1 MAATATATESETSR
15 LRVPPSSVEAER
27 AVLGGLMLDASG
39 WDRVADRIREEDFY
53 RRDHQLVFR
62 AIAALIDAN
71 HPCDVLTVSEWLD
84 AQGGDAK
91 VEGGLAYV
99 GELAEST
106 PSAANVAAYA
116 DIVRERA
123 VLREMIAAGSAIA
136 DRAYRT
142 EGRPARELVEEAE
155 QLVYAIG
162 DRRRSASGPE
172 PIREVLV
179 GVMERL
185 DELHHVEGHITGV
198 PTGFIDLDRLTAGL
212 QRGDLIVVAGRPSMG
227 KTALALNLVEGA
239 AIRSKL
245 AAVVFSMEMS
255 SEQLTMRFMSS
266 LGRID
271 AHKIR
276 TGKLDDADWP
286 RLTTAMTMLN
296 ESKIFLDDSGDLT
309 PTELRARCRRLKREH
324 DVGIVVVDYLQ
335 LMHVP
340 GTSENRATEISE
352 ISRSLKALAR
362 ELEVPV
368 VALSQLNRSL
378 ETRAN
383 RRPMLSDLRE
393 SGAIEQ
399 DADVI
404 LFIYRDEVYNP
415 DSADKGVAEIIISK
429 QRNGPTGMVQLTFT
443 PHLTKFD
450 NHIDESTYGYEP
462 GAGGVY
468 DGPPDAAQDYG
479 QP

>member
-1 MAATATATESETSR
+1 MAAPATTRSDSEASR
-15 LRVPPSSVEAER
+15 LRVPPNSIEAER

-39 WDRVADRIREEDFY
+39 WDRVVDRIREEDFY

-62 AIAALIDAN
+62 AIASLIDAN
-71 HPCDVLTVSEWLD
+71 NPCDVVTVSEWLD
-84 AQGGDAK
+84 AHGDAR
-91 VEGGLAYV
+91 VEGGLSFV

-116 DIVRERA
+116 EIVRARA
-123 VLREMIAAGSAIA
+123 VLREMIATGSAIA

-142 EGRPARELVEEAE
+142 EGRPVTELVEEAE

-162 DRRRSASGPE
+162 DRRRAGGGPE
-172 PIREVLV
+172 PIRDVLV
-179 GVMERL
+179 GVMERI

-198 PTGFIDLDRLTAGL
+198 PTGFVDLDRLTAGL

-227 KTALALNLVEGA
+227 KTALALNLVESA
-239 AIRSKL
+239 AIRTKL
-245 AAVVFSMEMS
+245 SAVVFSMEMS

-296 ESKIFLDDSGDLT
+296 ESRIFLDDNGDLT

-324 DVGIVVVDYLQ
+324 DIGLVVVDYMQ

-404 LFIYRDEVYNP
+404 LFIYRDEVYNEE
-415 DSADKGVAEIIISK
+415 STDKGKAEIIIGK
-429 QRNGPTGMVQLTFT
+429 QRNGPTDTVTLTFIGQIA
-443 PHLTKFD
+443 KFE
-450 NHIDESTYGYEP
+450 NHARDR
-462 GAGGVY
+462 
-468 DGPPDAAQDYG
+468 
-479 QP
+479 

>member
-1 MAATATATESETSR
+1 MATPASTRGDSEASR

-39 WDRVADRIREEDFY
+39 WDRVVDRIREEDFY

-62 AIAALIDAN
+62 AIASLIDAN
-71 HPCDVLTVSEWLD
+71 HPCDVVTVAEWLD
-84 AQGGDAK
+84 AHGDAK
-91 VEGGLAYV
+91 VDGGLSYV

-123 VLREMIAAGSAIA
+123 LLREMIATGSAIA

-142 EGRPARELVEEAE
+142 EGRPVTELVEEAE
-155 QLVYAIG
+155 QLVYAMG
-162 DRRRSASGPE
+162 DRRRSSGGPE
-172 PIREVLV
+172 PIRDVLV
-179 GVMERL
+179 GVFERI
-185 DELHHVEGHITGV
+185 DELHQIEGHITGV
-198 PTGFIDLDRLTAGL
+198 PTGFVDLDRRTAGL
-212 QRGDLIVVAGRPSMG
+212 QRGDLVVVAGRPSMG
-227 KTALALNLVEGA
+227 KTALALNIVESA
-239 AIRSKL
+239 AIRTSL

-255 SEQLTMRFMSS
+255 SEQLTMRFLSA
-266 LGRID
+266 LGGID
-271 AHKIR
+271 AHRIR
-276 TGKLDDADWP
+276 TGKLEDADWP
-286 RLTTAMTMLN
+286 RLTSAMTMLN
-296 ESKIFLDDSGDLT
+296 ESRIFLDDSGDLT

-324 DVGIVVVDYLQ
+324 DIGLVVVDYLQ

-368 VALSQLNRSL
+368 VALSQLNRGL
-378 ETRAN
+378 EARSEK
-383 RRPMLSDLRE
+383 RPMLSDLRE

-404 LFIYRDEVYNP
+404 LFIYRDEVYNEE
-415 DSADKGVAEIIISK
+415 STDKGRAEIIIGK
-429 QRNGPTGMVQLTFT
+429 QRNGPTGTVMLTF
-443 PHLTKFD
+443 LGRIAKFG
-450 NHIDESTYGYEP
+450 NHDP
-462 GAGGVY
+462 GR
-468 DGPPDAAQDYG
+468 
-479 QP
+479 

>member
-1 MAATATATESETSR
+1 MAAPAPTRGESEASR
-15 LRVPPSSVEAER
+15 LRVPPNSVDAER
-27 AVLGGLMLDASG
+27 AVLGGLMLDSSG
-39 WDRVADRIREEDFY
+39 WDRVVDRIREEDFY

-62 AIAALIDAN
+62 AIASLIDAN
-71 HPCDVLTVSEWLD
+71 HPCDVVTVAEWLD
-84 AQGGDAK
+84 AHGDAK
-91 VEGGLAYV
+91 VEGGLSYV

-123 VLREMIAAGSAIA
+123 VLREMIATGSSIA

-142 EGRPARELVEEAE
+142 EGRLVTELVEEAE

-162 DRRRSASGPE
+162 DRRRSAGGPE
-172 PIREVLV
+172 PIRDVLV
-179 GVMERL
+179 GVLERIE
-185 DELHHVEGHITGV
+185 ELHDLEGDIIGV
-198 PTGFIDLDRLTAGL
+198 PTGFIDLDRRTTGF
-212 QRGDLIVVAGRPSMG
+212 QKGDLIVIAGRPSMG
-227 KTALALNLVEGA
+227 KTALALNIVESA
-239 AIRSKL
+239 AIRTKL

-266 LGRID
+266 VGAID
-271 AHKIR
+271 VHKIR
-276 TGKLDDADWP
+276 TGKLDDNDWP
-286 RLTTAMTMLN
+286 RFTSALSLLN

-324 DVGIVVVDYLQ
+324 DIGLVVVDYLQ

-362 ELEVPV
+362 ELSVPV

-378 ETRAN
+378 EARSEK
-383 RRPMLSDLRE
+383 RPMLSDLRE

-404 LFIYRDEVYNP
+404 LFIYRDEVYNEQSP
-415 DSADKGVAEIIISK
+415 HKGEAEIIIGK
-429 QRNGPTGMVQLTFT
+429 QRNGPTGKVTLTFQG
-443 PHLTKFD
+443 PMARFR
-450 NHIDESTYGYEP
+450 NHDP
-462 GAGGVY
+462 GR
-468 DGPPDAAQDYG
+468 
-479 QP
+479 

>member
-1 MAATATATESETSR
+1 MAAPAAPATSRSDSETTR

-27 AVLGGLMLDASG
+27 AVLGGLMLDATG
-39 WDRVADRIREEDFY
+39 WDRVADRVREEDFY
-53 RRDHQLVFR
+53 RRDHRLVFR

-84 AQGGDAK
+84 AQGDPK
-91 VEGGLAYV
+91 VEGGLSYV

-116 DIVRERA
+116 EIVRERA

-142 EGRPARELVEEAE
+142 EGRPTTELVEEAE

-162 DRRRSASGPE
+162 DRRRAAGEPE
-172 PIREVLV
+172 AIRDVIAD
-179 GVMERL
+179 VMERI
-185 DELHHVEGHITGV
+185 DELHQMTGHVTGV
-198 PTGFIDLDRLTAGL
+198 PTGFVDLDRDTAGL

-227 KTALALNLVEGA
+227 KTALALNIVESA
-239 AIRSKL
+239 AIRTQLS
-245 AAVVFSMEMS
+245 AIVFSMEMS
-255 SEQLTMRFMSS
+255 SEQLTMRFLSS
-266 LGRID
+266 VGGIG

-276 TGKLDDADWP
+276 TGKLEDADWP
-286 RLTTAMTMLN
+286 RLTSAMTMLN
-296 ESKIFLDDSGDLT
+296 ESKIFLDDNAGLT
-309 PTELRARCRRLKREH
+309 PSELRARCRRLKREH
-324 DVGIVVVDYLQ
+324 DIGLVVVDYLQ

-352 ISRSLKALAR
+352 ISRSLKGLAR

-378 ETRAN
+378 ESRPN

-404 LFIYRDEVYNP
+404 LFIYRDEVYNEE
-415 DSADKGVAEIIISK
+415 STDKGKAEIIIGK
-429 QRNGPTGMVQLTFT
+429 QRNGPTGKVTLTFQGEMAR
-443 PHLTKFD
+443 FR
-450 NHIDESTYGYEP
+450 NHDPGY
-462 GAGGVY
+462 
-468 DGPPDAAQDYG
+468 
-479 QP
+479 

>member
-1 MAATATATESETSR
+1 MAAAPPATRSETAR
-15 LRVPPSSVEAER
+15 LRVPPNSIEAER
-27 AVLGGLMLDASG
+27 AVLGGLILDASG
-39 WDRVADRIREEDFY
+39 WDRVADRVREEDFY

-62 AIAALIDAN
+62 AIASLIDAN

-84 AQGGDAK
+84 SQGDAK

-123 VLREMIAAGSAIA
+123 VLRELIGAGSAIA

-142 EGRPARELVEEAE
+142 EGRPVRELLEDSE

-162 DRRRSASGPE
+162 DRRRTGGGPE
-172 PIREVLV
+172 AIRDVLV
-179 GVMERL
+179 GVMERI
-185 DELHHVEGHITGV
+185 DELHHAEGQLTGV

-212 QRGDLIVVAGRPSMG
+212 QPGDLIVVAGRPSMG
-227 KTALALNLVEGA
+227 KTALALNLVESA

-245 AAVVFSMEMS
+245 AAVVFSLEMS
-255 SEQLTMRFMSS
+255 AEQLTMRFMSS
-266 LGRID
+266 LGHID

-276 TGKLDDADWP
+276 TGNLDDADWP

-296 ESKIFLDDSGDLT
+296 ESRIFLDDSGDLT

-324 DVGIVVVDYLQ
+324 DIGMVVVDYLQ

-362 ELEVPV
+362 ELGVPV

-378 ETRAN
+378 ESRAN

-404 LFIYRDEVYNP
+404 LFIYRDEVYNEES
-415 DSADKGVAEIIISK
+415 DSKGKAEIIIGK
-429 QRNGPTGMVQLTFT
+429 QRNGPTDTVTLTF
-443 PHLTKFD
+443 LGSIAKFG
-450 NHIDESTYGYEP
+450 NHAPEY
-462 GAGGVY
+462 
-468 DGPPDAAQDYG
+468 
-479 QP
+479 

>member
-1 MAATATATESETSR
+1 MAATATVTESETSR

-266 LGRID
+266 LGHID

-286 RLTTAMTMLN
+286 RLTTAMTLLN

-404 LFIYRDEVYNP
+404 LFIYRDEVYNEE
-415 DSADKGVAEIIISK
+415 SADRGKAEIIIGK
-429 QRNGPTGMVQLTFT
+429 QRNGPTATVTLTF
-443 PHLTKFD
+443 LGSRAKFE
-450 NHIDESTYGYEP
+450 NHAP
-462 GAGGVY
+462 GG
-468 DGPPDAAQDYG
+468 
-479 QP
+479 

>member
-1 MAATATATESETSR
+1 M
-15 LRVPPSSVEAER
+15 
-27 AVLGGLMLDASG
+27 LGGLMLDSSG
-39 WDRVADRIREEDFY
+39 WDRVVDRIREEDFY

-62 AIAALIDAN
+62 AIASLIDAN
-71 HPCDVLTVSEWLD
+71 HPCDVVTVAEWLD
-84 AQGGDAK
+84 AHGDAK
-91 VEGGLAYV
+91 VEGGLSYV

-123 VLREMIAAGSAIA
+123 VLREMIATGSSIA

-142 EGRPARELVEEAE
+142 EGRPVIELVEEAE

-162 DRRRSASGPE
+162 DRRRSAGGPE
-172 PIREVLV
+172 PIRDVLV
-179 GVMERL
+179 GVFERI
-185 DELHHVEGHITGV
+185 DELHQLEGHITGV
-198 PTGFIDLDRLTAGL
+198 PTGFIDLDRRTAGL
-212 QRGDLIVVAGRPSMG
+212 QRGDLVVVAGRPSMG
-227 KTALALNLVEGA
+227 KTALALNIVESA
-239 AIRSKL
+239 AIRTQL

-255 SEQLTMRFMSS
+255 SEQLTMRFLSA
-266 LGRID
+266 LGGID
-271 AHKIR
+271 AHRIR
-276 TGKLDDADWP
+276 TGKLEDADWP
-286 RLTTAMTMLN
+286 RLTSAMTMLN

-324 DVGIVVVDYLQ
+324 DIGLVVVDYMQ

-378 ETRAN
+378 EARSEK
-383 RRPMLSDLRE
+383 RPMLSDLRE

-404 LFIYRDEVYNP
+404 LFIYRDEVYNEE
-415 DSADKGVAEIIISK
+415 STHKGKAEIIIGK
-429 QRNGPTGMVQLTFT
+429 QRNGPTGTVTLTF
-443 PHLTKFD
+443 LGRIAKFG
-450 NHIDESTYGYEP
+450 NHDP
-462 GAGGVY
+462 GR
-468 DGPPDAAQDYG
+468 
-479 QP
+479 

>member
-1 MAATATATESETSR
+1 MAAPAATRADAEASR
-15 LRVPPSSVEAER
+15 LRVPPSSIEAER

-39 WDRVADRIREEDFY
+39 WDRVVDRVREEDFY

-71 HPCDVLTVSEWLD
+71 QPCDVLTVSEWLD
-84 AQGGDAK
+84 AHGDAK
-91 VEGGLAYV
+91 VEGGLAHV

-136 DRAYRT
+136 DRAFRT
-142 EGRPARELVEEAE
+142 EGRPAVELVEEAE

-162 DRRRSASGPE
+162 DRRRAAGGPE
-172 PIREVLV
+172 AIRDVLV
-179 GVMERL
+179 GVMERI
-185 DELHHVEGHITGV
+185 DELHQIEGHVTGV
-198 PTGFIDLDRLTAGL
+198 PTGFVDLDRYTAGL

-227 KTALALNLVEGA
+227 KTALALNVMESVAL
-239 AIRSKL
+239 RTQL

-266 LGRID
+266 LGGID

-276 TGKLDDADWP
+276 TGKLEDADWP
-286 RLTTAMTMLN
+286 RLTSAMTMLN
-296 ESKIFLDDSGDLT
+296 ESRIFLDDTADLT

-324 DVGIVVVDYLQ
+324 DIGLVVVDYLQ

-378 ETRAN
+378 ESRAN

-404 LFIYRDEVYNP
+404 LFIYRDEVYN
-415 DSADKGVAEIIISK
+415 DESTDKGKAEIIIGK
-429 QRNGPTGMVQLTFT
+429 QRNGPTGTVTLTF
-443 PHLTKFD
+443 LGRIAKFG
-450 NHIDESTYGYEP
+450 NHDPSH
-462 GAGGVY
+462 
-468 DGPPDAAQDYG
+468 
-479 QP
+479 

>member
-1 MAATATATESETSR
+1 MAAAPPAVHSETAR
-15 LRVPPSSVEAER
+15 LRVPPNSIEAER
-27 AVLGGLMLDASG
+27 AVLGGLILDASG
-39 WDRVADRIREEDFY
+39 WDRVADRVREEDFY

-62 AIAALIDAN
+62 AIASLIDAN

-84 AQGGDAK
+84 AQGDAK
-91 VEGGLAYV
+91 VGGGLAYV

-123 VLREMIAAGSAIA
+123 VLRELIGAGSAIA

-142 EGRPARELVEEAE
+142 EGRPVRELLEDSE

-162 DRRRSASGPE
+162 DRRRTSGGPE
-172 PIREVLV
+172 AIRDVLV
-179 GVMERL
+179 GVMERI
-185 DELHHVEGHITGV
+185 DELHHAEGQLTGV

-212 QRGDLIVVAGRPSMG
+212 QPGDLIVVAGRPSMG
-227 KTALALNLVEGA
+227 KTALALNLVESA

-245 AAVVFSMEMS
+245 AAVVFSLEMS

-276 TGKLDDADWP
+276 TGNLDDADWP

-296 ESKIFLDDSGDLT
+296 ESRIFLDDSGDLT

-324 DVGIVVVDYLQ
+324 DIGMVVVDYLQ

-362 ELEVPV
+362 ELGVPV

-378 ETRAN
+378 ESRAN

-404 LFIYRDEVYNP
+404 LFIYRDEVYNEES
-415 DSADKGVAEIIISK
+415 DSKGKAEIIIGK
-429 QRNGPTGMVQLTFT
+429 QRNGPTDTVTLTFLG
-443 PHLTKFD
+443 PIAKFE
-450 NHIDESTYGYEP
+450 NHAPGYG
-462 GAGGVY
+462 
-468 DGPPDAAQDYG
+468 PDR
-479 QP
+479 

>member
-1 MAATATATESETSR
+1 MAAAPPAARSETAR
-15 LRVPPSSVEAER
+15 LRVPPNSIEAER
-27 AVLGGLMLDASG
+27 AVLGGLILDASG
-39 WDRVADRIREEDFY
+39 WDRVADRVREEDFY

-62 AIAALIDAN
+62 AIASLIDAN
-71 HPCDVLTVSEWLD
+71 QPCDVLTVSEWLD
-84 AQGGDAK
+84 SQSDAK

-116 DIVRERA
+116 DIVRQRA
-123 VLREMIAAGSAIA
+123 VLRELIAAGSAVA

-142 EGRPARELVEEAE
+142 EGRPVTELVEEAE

-162 DRRRSASGPE
+162 DRRRSGGGPE
-172 PIREVLV
+172 AIRDVLV
-179 GVMERL
+179 GVMERI
-185 DELHHVEGHITGV
+185 DELHHAEGELTGI
-198 PTGFIDLDRLTAGL
+198 PTGFIDLDRPTAGL
-212 QRGDLIVVAGRPSMG
+212 QPGDLIVVAGRPSMG
-227 KTALALNLVEGA
+227 KTALALNLVESA
-239 AIRSKL
+239 AIRSRL
-245 AAVVFSMEMS
+245 AAVVFSLEMS
-255 SEQLTMRFMSS
+255 AEQLAMRFMSS

-271 AHKIR
+271 VHKLR
-276 TGKLDDADWP
+276 TGNLEDPDWP

-296 ESKIFLDDSGDLT
+296 ESRIFLDDSGDLT

-324 DVGIVVVDYLQ
+324 DIGMVVVDYLQ

-362 ELEVPV
+362 ELGVPV

-378 ETRAN
+378 ESRAN

-404 LFIYRDEVYNP
+404 LFIYRDEVYNEE
-415 DSADKGVAEIIISK
+415 SADKGKAEIIIGK
-429 QRNGPTGMVQLTFT
+429 QRNGATGTVTLTF
-443 PHLTKFD
+443 LGRFAKFE
-450 NHIDESTYGYEP
+450 NHAPGYAPER
-462 GAGGVY
+462 
-468 DGPPDAAQDYG
+468 
-479 QP
+479 

>member
-1 MAATATATESETSR
+1 MAAPAIESETSR
-15 LRVPPSSVEAER
+15 LRAPPNSIEAER
-27 AVLGGLMLDASG
+27 AVLGGLILDASG
-39 WDRVADRIREEDFY
+39 WDRVADRVREEDFY

-62 AIAALIDAN
+62 AIASLIDAN
-71 HPCDVLTVSEWLD
+71 HPCDVLTVTEWLD
-84 AQGGDAK
+84 AQGDAR

-162 DRRRSASGPE
+162 DRRRSAGGPQ

-179 GVMERL
+179 GAMERI
-185 DELHHVEGHITGV
+185 DELHHVAGHLTGV

-212 QRGDLIVVAGRPSMG
+212 QPGDLIVVAGRPSMG
-227 KTALALNLVEGA
+227 KTALALNLVESA
-239 AIRSKL
+239 AIRSRL

-255 SEQLTMRFMSS
+255 AEQLTMRFMSS

-276 TGKLDDADWP
+276 TGNLDDADWP

-324 DVGIVVVDYLQ
+324 DVGIIVVDYLQ

-378 ETRAN
+378 EARSN

-404 LFIYRDEVYNP
+404 LFIYRDEVYNEE
-415 DSADKGVAEIIISK
+415 SADKGKAEIIIGK
-429 QRNGPTGMVQLTFT
+429 QRNGPTDTVTLTF
-443 PHLTKFD
+443 LGSSAKFE
-450 NHIDESTYGYEP
+450 NHAPGGY
-462 GAGGVY
+462 
-468 DGPPDAAQDYG
+468 PPDR
-479 QP
+479 

>member
-1 MAATATATESETSR
+1 MAAPATTRSDTQAAR
-15 LRVPPSSVEAER
+15 LRVPPSSIEAER

-39 WDRVADRIREEDFY
+39 WDRVVDRIREEDFY

-62 AIAALIDAN
+62 AIASLIDAN
-71 HPCDVLTVSEWLD
+71 HPCDVVTVSEWLG
-84 AQGGDAK
+84 AHGDAK
-91 VEGGLAYV
+91 MEGGLSFV

-123 VLREMIAAGSAIA
+123 VLREMITTGSAIA

-142 EGRPARELVEEAE
+142 EGRPATELVEEAE

-162 DRRRSASGPE
+162 DRRRSAGGPQ
-172 PIREVLV
+172 PIRDVLV
-179 GVMERL
+179 GVFERI
-185 DELHHVEGHITGV
+185 DELHHVEGHITGI
-198 PTGFIDLDRLTAGL
+198 PTGFIDLDRLTAGF

-227 KTALALNLVEGA
+227 KTALALNIVESA
-239 AIRSKL
+239 AIRTKL
-245 AAVVFSMEMS
+245 SAIVFSMEMS
-255 SEQLTMRFMSS
+255 SEQLTMRFLSS
-266 LGRID
+266 LGGID
-271 AHKIR
+271 AHKVR

-286 RLTTAMTMLN
+286 RLTSAMTMLN
-296 ESKIFLDDSGDLT
+296 ESRIFLDDSGDLT

-324 DVGIVVVDYLQ
+324 DIGLVVVDYMQ

-378 ETRAN
+378 EARSIK
-383 RRPMLSDLRE
+383 RPMLSDLRE

-404 LFIYRDEVYNP
+404 LFIYRDEVYNEE
-415 DSADKGVAEIIISK
+415 SADKGKAEIIIGK
-429 QRNGPTGMVQLTFT
+429 QRNGPTGTVMLTF
-443 PHLTKFD
+443 LGRIAKFG
-450 NHIDESTYGYEP
+450 NHDP
-462 GAGGVY
+462 NH
-468 DGPPDAAQDYG
+468 
-479 QP
+479 

>member
-1 MAATATATESETSR
+1 M
-15 LRVPPSSVEAER
+15 PPNSIEAER

-39 WDRVADRIREEDFY
+39 WDRVADKVREEDFY

-71 HPCDVLTVSEWLD
+71 DPCDVLTVTEWLD
-84 AQGGDAK
+84 AHGDAK

-116 DIVRERA
+116 EIVRERA
-123 VLREMIAAGSAIA
+123 VLREMIAAGSTIA

-142 EGRPARELVEEAE
+142 EGRPAVELIEEAE
-155 QLVYAIG
+155 QLVYSIG
-162 DRRRSASGPE
+162 DRRRSGAGPE
-172 PIREVLV
+172 AIRDVLV
-179 GVMERL
+179 GVMERI
-185 DELHHVEGHITGV
+185 DELYQVKGHVTGV
-198 PTGFIDLDRLTAGL
+198 PTGFLDLDRYTAGL

-227 KTALALNLVEGA
+227 KTALALNIVESA
-239 AIRSKL
+239 AIRTKL
-245 AAVVFSMEMS
+245 AVVVFSMEMS
-255 SEQLTMRFMSS
+255 SEQLTMRFLSA
-266 LGRID
+266 LGGID
-271 AHKIR
+271 AHRIR
-276 TGKLDDADWP
+276 TGKLEDADWP
-286 RLTTAMTMLN
+286 RLTSAMAMLN
-296 ESKIFLDDSGDLT
+296 ESRIFLDDSANLT

-324 DVGIVVVDYLQ
+324 DIGFVVIDYLQ

-368 VALSQLNRSL
+368 IALSQLNRSL
-378 ETRAN
+378 ESRAN

-404 LFIYRDEVYNP
+404 LFIYRDEVYNE
-415 DSADKGVAEIIISK
+415 DSTERGKAEIIVGK
-429 QRNGPTGMVQLTFT
+429 QRNGPTGTVTLTF
-443 PHLTKFD
+443 LGRIARFG
-450 NHIDESTYGYEP
+450 NHDP
-462 GAGGVY
+462 GH
-468 DGPPDAAQDYG
+468 
-479 QP
+479 

>member
-1 MAATATATESETSR
+1 MAAPAAARSDAETSR

-39 WDRVADRIREEDFY
+39 WDRVADRVREEDFY
-53 RRDHQLVFR
+53 RRDHRLVFR
-62 AIAALIDAN
+62 AIASLIDADN
-71 HPCDVLTVSEWLD
+71 PCDVLTVSEWLE
-84 AQGGDAK
+84 AQGDAK
-91 VEGGLAYV
+91 VEGGLAFV

-116 DIVRERA
+116 EIVRERA
-123 VLREMIAAGSAIA
+123 VLREMIAASSTIA
-136 DRAYRT
+136 DRAFRT
-142 EGRPARELVEEAE
+142 EGRPAVELVEEAE

-162 DRRRSASGPE
+162 DRRRAGSGPKAV
-172 PIREVLV
+172 RDVLV

-185 DELHHVEGHITGV
+185 DELHQVEGHVTGV
-198 PTGFIDLDRLTAGL
+198 PTGFVDLDRDTAGF
-212 QRGDLIVVAGRPSMG
+212 QPGDLIVIAGRPSMG
-227 KTALALNLVEGA
+227 KTALALNIVESA
-239 AIRSKL
+239 AIRTQL
-245 AAVVFSMEMS
+245 AAVVFSLEMS
-255 SEQLTMRFMSS
+255 SEQLAMRFMSS
-266 LGRID
+266 LGGID

-276 TGKLDDADWP
+276 TGKLEDADWP
-286 RLTTAMTMLN
+286 KLTSAMMLLN
-296 ESKIFLDDSGDLT
+296 ESRIFLDDTGDLT

-324 DVGIVVVDYLQ
+324 DVGLIIVDYLQ

-362 ELEVPV
+362 ELKVPV

-378 ETRAN
+378 ESRAN

-404 LFIYRDEVYNP
+404 LFIYRDEVYNEE
-415 DSADKGVAEIIISK
+415 STDKGKAEIIIGK
-429 QRNGPTGMVQLTFT
+429 QRNGPTGTVTLTF
-443 PHLTKFD
+443 LGRIAKFG
-450 NHIDESTYGYEP
+450 NHDP
-462 GAGGVY
+462 GHY
-468 DGPPDAAQDYG
+468 
-479 QP
+479 

>member
-1 MAATATATESETSR
+1 MAASATTRSDPETTR
-15 LRVPPSSVEAER
+15 LRVPPNSVEAER

-53 RRDHQLVFR
+53 RRDHQFVFR
-62 AIAALIDAN
+62 AIASLIDAN
-71 HPCDVLTVSEWLD
+71 HPCDVVTVSEWL
-84 AQGGDAK
+84 AANGDAK
-91 VEGGLAYV
+91 AQGDLAYV

-116 DIVRERA
+116 EIVRERA
-123 VLREMIAAGSAIA
+123 LLREMIEAGSAIA
-136 DRAYRT
+136 ACAYRT
-142 EGRPARELVEEAE
+142 EGRPATELVEEAE
-155 QLVYAIG
+155 QRVYAIG
-162 DRRRSASGPE
+162 DRRRSAGGPE
-172 PIREVLV
+172 SIRDVLV
-179 GVMERL
+179 GVMERI
-185 DELHHVEGHITGV
+185 DELHHVAGHITGV
-198 PTGFIDLDRLTAGL
+198 PTGFIDLDRHTAGL
-212 QRGDLIVVAGRPSMG
+212 QRGELIVVAGRPSMG
-227 KTALALNLVEGA
+227 KTALALNLVESA
-239 AIRSKL
+239 AIGTKKL

-255 SEQLTMRFMSS
+255 SEQITMRFMSS

-271 AHKIR
+271 GHKIR

-296 ESKIFLDDSGDLT
+296 ESRIFLDDSGDLT

-324 DVGIVVVDYLQ
+324 DIGLIVVDYLQ

-362 ELEVPV
+362 EFEVPV

-404 LFIYRDEVYNP
+404 LFIYRDEVYNEETTE
-415 DSADKGVAEIIISK
+415 KGKAEIIIGK
-429 QRNGPTGMVQLTFT
+429 QRNGPTGTVTLTF
-443 PHLTKFD
+443 LGRLAKFE
-450 NHIDESTYGYEP
+450 NHARDR
-462 GAGGVY
+462 
-468 DGPPDAAQDYG
+468 
-479 QP
+479 

>member
-1 MAATATATESETSR
+1 MAAAPSAAHSETAR
-15 LRVPPSSVEAER
+15 LRVPPNSIEAER
-27 AVLGGLMLDASG
+27 AVLGGLILDASG
-39 WDRVADRIREEDFY
+39 WDRVADRVREEDFY

-62 AIAALIDAN
+62 AIASLIDAN

-84 AQGGDAK
+84 AQGEAAK

-123 VLREMIAAGSAIA
+123 VLRELIGAGSAIA
-136 DRAYRT
+136 DRGYRT
-142 EGRPARELVEEAE
+142 EGRPVRELLEDAE

-162 DRRRSASGPE
+162 DRRRTSGGPE
-172 PIREVLV
+172 AIRDVLV
-179 GVMERL
+179 GVMERI
-185 DELHHVEGHITGV
+185 DELHHAEGELTGV

-212 QRGDLIVVAGRPSMG
+212 QPGDLIVVAGRPSMG
-227 KTALALNLVEGA
+227 KTALALNLVESA
-239 AIRSKL
+239 AIRSQL
-245 AAVVFSMEMS
+245 AAVVFSLEMS
-255 SEQLTMRFMSS
+255 AEQLTMRFMSS

-271 AHKIR
+271 AHRIR
-276 TGKLDDADWP
+276 TGNLDDTDWP

-296 ESKIFLDDSGDLT
+296 ESRIFLDDSGDLT

-324 DVGIVVVDYLQ
+324 DIGMVVVDYLQ

-362 ELEVPV
+362 ELGVPV

-404 LFIYRDEVYNP
+404 LFIYRDEVYNEE
-415 DSADKGVAEIIISK
+415 SADKGKAEIIIGK
-429 QRNGPTGMVQLTFT
+429 QRNGPTDTVTLTFLG
-443 PHLTKFD
+443 PIAKFE
-450 NHIDESTYGYEP
+450 NHAPGY
-462 GAGGVY
+462 A
-468 DGPPDAAQDYG
+468 PDR
-479 QP
+479 

>member
-1 MAATATATESETSR
+1 M
-15 LRVPPSSVEAER
+15 PPNSIEAER

-39 WDRVADRIREEDFY
+39 WDRVADKVREEDFY

-71 HPCDVLTVSEWLD
+71 DPCDVLTVTEWLD
-84 AQGGDAK
+84 AHGDAK

-116 DIVRERA
+116 EIVRERA
-123 VLREMIAAGSAIA
+123 VLREMIAAGSTIA
-136 DRAYRT
+136 DRAFRT
-142 EGRPARELVEEAE
+142 EGRPAVELIEEAE

-162 DRRRSASGPE
+162 DRRRSGAGPE
-172 PIREVLV
+172 AIRDVLV
-179 GVMERL
+179 GVMERI
-185 DELHHVEGHITGV
+185 DELYQVKGHITGV
-198 PTGFIDLDRLTAGL
+198 PTGFLDLDRYTAGL

-227 KTALALNLVEGA
+227 KTALALNIVESA
-239 AIRSKL
+239 AIRTKL

-255 SEQLTMRFMSS
+255 SEQLTMRFLSA
-266 LGRID
+266 LGGID
-271 AHKIR
+271 AHRIR
-276 TGKLDDADWP
+276 TGTLEDADWP
-286 RLTTAMTMLN
+286 RLTSAMAMLN
-296 ESKIFLDDSGDLT
+296 ESRIFLDDSANLT

-324 DVGIVVVDYLQ
+324 DIGFVVIDYLQ

-378 ETRAN
+378 ESRAN

-404 LFIYRDEVYNP
+404 LFIYRDEVYNE
-415 DSADKGVAEIIISK
+415 DSTERGKAEIIVGK
-429 QRNGPTGMVQLTFT
+429 QRNGPTGTVTLTF
-443 PHLTKFD
+443 LGRIARFG
-450 NHIDESTYGYEP
+450 NHDP
-462 GAGGVY
+462 GH
-468 DGPPDAAQDYG
+468 
-479 QP
+479 

>member
-1 MAATATATESETSR
+1 MAAPATQSETSR
-15 LRVPPSSVEAER
+15 LRVPPSSIEAER

-39 WDRVADRIREEDFY
+39 WDRVVDRIREEDFY

-62 AIAALIDAN
+62 AIASLIDAN

-84 AQGGDAK
+84 AQGDAK

-99 GELAEST
+99 GELVEST

-123 VLREMIAAGSAIA
+123 VLREMIATGSAIA

-142 EGRPARELVEEAE
+142 EGRPIGDLVEEAE

-162 DRRRSASGPE
+162 DRRRSAGGPE

-179 GVMERL
+179 GVMERI

-198 PTGFIDLDRLTAGL
+198 ATGFIDLDRLTAGL

-239 AIRSKL
+239 AIRSRL

-276 TGKLDDADWP
+276 TGNLDDADWP

-296 ESKIFLDDSGDLT
+296 ESRIFLDDSGDLT

-324 DVGIVVVDYLQ
+324 DIGIVVVDYLQ

-378 ETRAN
+378 ETRAK
-383 RRPMLSDLRE
+383 P
-393 SGAIEQ
+393 A
-399 DADVI
+399 
-404 LFIYRDEVYNP
+404 
-415 DSADKGVAEIIISK
+415 
-429 QRNGPTGMVQLTFT
+429 
-443 PHLTKFD
+443 
-450 NHIDESTYGYEP
+450 
-462 GAGGVY
+462 
-468 DGPPDAAQDYG
+468 PDALRSAGVGRDRAGRGRHPVHLSRRGLQRGERRQGQGRDHHRQAAQRSDRHRHLDLPRPIAKFENYAPG
-479 QP
+479 G

>member
-1 MAATATATESETSR
+1 M
-15 LRVPPSSVEAER
+15 PPSSIEAER
-27 AVLGGLMLDASG
+27 AVLGGLMLDPSG
-39 WDRVADRIREEDFY
+39 WDRVVDRVREEDFY

-62 AIAALIDAN
+62 AIAALIDSN

-84 AQGGDAK
+84 ASGEAK
-91 VEGGLAYV
+91 VDGGLAFV

-116 DIVRERA
+116 GIVRERA

-136 DRAYRT
+136 DRAFRT
-142 EGRPARELVEEAE
+142 EGRPATELIEEAE

-162 DRRRSASGPE
+162 DRRRAGAGPE
-172 PIREVLV
+172 PIRDVMV
-179 GVMERL
+179 GVMERI
-185 DELHHVEGHITGV
+185 DELHQMEGHVTGL
-198 PTGFIDLDRLTAGL
+198 PTGFVDLDRYTAGL
-212 QRGDLIVVAGRPSMG
+212 QRGDLVVVAGRPSMG
-227 KTALALNLVEGA
+227 KTALALNVVESVA
-239 AIRSKL
+239 LRTQL

-266 LGRID
+266 LGGID

-276 TGKLDDADWP
+276 TGKLEDADWP
-286 RLTTAMTMLN
+286 RLTSAMTMLN
-296 ESKIFLDDSGDLT
+296 ESRIYLDDTADLT

-324 DVGIVVVDYLQ
+324 DVGLVVVDYLQ

-378 ETRAN
+378 ESRAN

-404 LFIYRDEVYNP
+404 LFIYRDEVYNEEST
-415 DSADKGVAEIIISK
+415 DRGKAEIIIGK
-429 QRNGPTGMVQLTFT
+429 QRNGPTGTVTLTF
-443 PHLTKFD
+443 LGRIAKFG
-450 NHIDESTYGYEP
+450 NHDPNY
-462 GAGGVY
+462 
-468 DGPPDAAQDYG
+468 
-479 QP
+479 

>member
-1 MAATATATESETSR
+1 MAAAPHAARSETAR
-15 LRVPPSSVEAER
+15 LRIPPNSIEAER
-27 AVLGGLMLDASG
+27 AVLGGLMIDASG
-39 WDRVADRIREEDFY
+39 WDRVADRVREEDFY

-84 AQGGDAK
+84 AQGGDVK

-116 DIVRERA
+116 EIVRERA
-123 VLREMIAAGSAIA
+123 VLRELIAAGSAIA
-136 DRAYRT
+136 DRGYRT
-142 EGRPARELVEEAE
+142 EGRPVRELLEDAE

-162 DRRRSASGPE
+162 DRRRAGGGPE
-172 PIREVLV
+172 PIRDVLV
-179 GVMERL
+179 GVFERIE
-185 DELHHVEGHITGV
+185 ELHEAGGRLTGV

-227 KTALALNLVEGA
+227 KTALALNLVESA
-239 AIRSKL
+239 AIRSGL
-245 AAVVFSMEMS
+245 AAVVFSLEMS

-266 LGRID
+266 LGRVD

-276 TGKLDDADWP
+276 TGNLDDMDWP
-286 RLTTAMTMLN
+286 RLTAAMTMLN

-324 DVGIVVVDYLQ
+324 DIGIVVVDYMQ

-362 ELEVPV
+362 ELEAPV

-378 ETRAN
+378 ESRSN

-404 LFIYRDEVYNP
+404 LFIYRDEVYNEES
-415 DSADKGVAEIIISK
+415 DRKGEAEIIVGK
-429 QRNGPTGMVQLTFT
+429 QRNGPTDTVTLTFLG
-443 PHLTKFD
+443 PIAKFE
-450 NHIDESTYGYEP
+450 NH
-462 GAGGVY
+462 A
-468 DGPPDAAQDYG
+468 PDR
-479 QP
+479 